1 MPAETD
7 FESVAT
13 NTRWR
18 YPKGWN
24 AKSVFSGIHFLAQ
37 RTETTS
43 FMSDHWN
50 LLADLLGTPNYA
62 PRSKKAT
69 KSDSAAKTN
78 SDLVAPPAE
87 ATTAPSDFP
96 PESDTQPKESLS
108 PPPSAEQPREKS
120 MLQSSWDALAS
131 LFGVASEQPRQE
143 TEPQQSAPQTP
154 AADSLQKSSRTRK
167 PAETKPEPI
176 GNSKAKRPQTK
187 SMWDVATDDPQAKQ
201 EDQQVAEDS
210 SSSGLTS
217 TFG

>member
-62 PRSKKAT
+62 
-69 KSDSAAKTN
+69 
-78 SDLVAPPAE
+78 
-87 ATTAPSDFP
+87 
-96 PESDTQPKESLS
+96 
-108 PPPSAEQPREKS
+108 
-120 MLQSSWDALAS
+120 
-131 LFGVASEQPRQE
+131 
-143 TEPQQSAPQTP
+143 
-154 AADSLQKSSRTRK
+154 
-167 PAETKPEPI
+167 
-176 GNSKAKRPQTK
+176 
-187 SMWDVATDDPQAKQ
+187 
-201 EDQQVAEDS
+201 
-210 SSSGLTS
+210 
-217 TFG
+217 